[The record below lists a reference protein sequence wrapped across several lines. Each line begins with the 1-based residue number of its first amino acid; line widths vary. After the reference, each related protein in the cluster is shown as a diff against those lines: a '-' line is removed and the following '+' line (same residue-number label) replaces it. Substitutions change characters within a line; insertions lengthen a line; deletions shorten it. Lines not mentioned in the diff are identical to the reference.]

1 MKLAH
6 QIAIALLVLT
16 AVTSIYGAY
25 HFITDPSGH
34 SLGYSIQEIKGTPFK
49 NYLIPG
55 WLLLIFM
62 GIGSVIACE
71 LTMEREKKYTH
82 YIMIQGVICVTWVI
96 VQIIMIQQFS
106 GLQIAFLVIGIAL
119 SLIGRMIKDQDHRY
133 RRVAL

>member
-6 QIAIALLVLT
+6 QIAIALLILT
-16 AVTSIYGAY
+16 AVSSLYGAY
-25 HFITDPSGH
+25 HFITDPTGH
-34 SLGYSIQEIKGTPFK
+34 SIGYSIQEIQSSPFK

-62 GIGSVIACE
+62 GIGSIVTCE
-71 LTMEREKKYTH
+71 LTIEREKKYTR
-82 YIMIQGVICVTWVI
+82 YIMVQGFICVTWVI

-106 GLQIAFLVIGIAL
+106 GLQIAFLVIGLAL
-119 SLIGRMIKDQDHRY
+119 SFIGRIIKDQDHRY